1 MLSVIEY
8 FAKSLN
14 VIPNDTVEQGVC
26 KSLLQYSIETMSV
39 SRTVYEIF
47 SVKEQRDLE
56 TGGRGRSKS
65 LEMAQFDRPCTSSYW
80 SASTNIAELYLVPF
94 LSYLFNVGYGYAG
107 IVDLRALN
115 QIWYKFEAHTIITVK
130 HSEKL

>member
-1 MLSVIEY
+1 M
-8 FAKSLN
+8 SLN
-14 VIPNDTVEQGVC
+14 I
-26 KSLLQYSIETMSV
+26 LLSHSSSFEMTLSSRACASPYQYSIETMPV
-39 SRTVYEIF
+39 SRTVF
-47 SVKEQRDLE
+47 SVKEWSDLE

-130 HSEKL
+130 HSKKL